1 MFAKM
6 YFFIIIINFLIE
18 KYSTEKTLKVFEDWD
33 DYIISI
39 DGMFYKC
46 PECIPY
52 KIRSN
57 NGTISLS
64 LPRIYNYLY
73 IKETPVISTFISLRT
88 EFDNDHYWVTWP
100 FEQYVAAKDSHKNFK
115 YRIFSVMGFDIDSS
129 QNYYLLDQGV
139 ILQENNTIMQNTSKL
154 VVFNRN
160 GKLLD
165 VYYFNY
171 TDFTT
176 SFLTD
181 IVVDQNKKYAYI
193 TDSGILLNDQSIPRI
208 IVIDLKEQKIYRILN
223 NNTNFI
229 PDENITIKYSDNEV
243 YNYFTNITGLNNIQ
257 ITCDGKMIIFSSL
270 KSKMIFRV
278 YIKDINKAIKNYEKT
293 QNEDYLNDIPVTVAN
308 KGIMTQSF
316 YISSKNNIYM
326 TNGEKGTIQALYSLD
341 EDIKN
346 YNFKDFS
353 EIQSQKFIINWPS
366 SIDIDNGKL
375 YLLDNHYYERNSSNI
390 DNNAKKPNINNYI
403 GGNEGKNESDNET
416 ETVGKYVIYEAK
428 LEVDEL
434 SHTIGCSLYVL
445 KFNLYNILIFFWF
458 FIICVVIIFV
468 MVVKKEKKKKN
479 KINEENEEEDE
490 ENDENVKELNRRLN
504 EDEYENENDE

>member
-1 MFAKM
+1 
-6 YFFIIIINFLIE
+6 
-18 KYSTEKTLKVFEDWD
+18 
-33 DYIISI
+33 
-39 DGMFYKC
+39 
-46 PECIPY
+46 
-52 KIRSN
+52 
-57 NGTISLS
+57 
-64 LPRIYNYLY
+64 
-73 IKETPVISTFISLRT
+73 
-88 EFDNDHYWVTWP
+88 
-100 FEQYVAAKDSHKNFK
+100 
-115 YRIFSVMGFDIDSS
+115 
-129 QNYYLLDQGV
+129 
-139 ILQENNTIMQNTSKL
+139 
-154 VVFNRN
+154 
-160 GKLLD
+160 
-165 VYYFNY
+165 
-171 TDFTT
+171 
-176 SFLTD
+176 
-181 IVVDQNKKYAYI
+181 
-193 TDSGILLNDQSIPRI
+193 
-208 IVIDLKEQKIYRILN
+208 
-223 NNTNFI
+223 
-229 PDENITIKYSDNEV
+229 
-243 YNYFTNITGLNNIQ
+243 
-257 ITCDGKMIIFSSL
+257 
-270 KSKMIFRV
+270 
-278 YIKDINKAIKNYEKT
+278 
-293 QNEDYLNDIPVTVAN
+293 
-308 KGIMTQSF
+308 MTQSF

-403 GGNEGKNESDNET
+403 GGNDGKNESDNET

-468 MVVKKEKKKKN
+468 MAVKKEKKKKN

-490 ENDENVKELNRRLN
+490 ENDENVKEINRRLN

>member
-1 MFAKM
+1 M
-6 YFFIIIINFLIE
+6 YFFLIIINFLIE
-18 KYSTEKTLKVFEDWD
+18 KNSNQKTLKVFEDWD

-39 DGMFYKC
+39 EGMFYKC

-73 IKETPVISTFISLRT
+73 IKETAVISTFISLRT
-88 EFDNDHYWVTWP
+88 EIDNDHYWVTWP
-100 FEQYVAAKDSHKNFK
+100 FEQYVAAKESHRDFQ

-129 QNYYLLDQGV
+129 QNYYLLDQGI
-139 ILQENNTIMQNTSKL
+139 ILKENNTIMQNTSKL
-154 VVFNRN
+154 VVFNKN
-160 GKLLD
+160 GKLLNL
-165 VYYFNY
+165 YYFNY

-181 IVVDQNKKYAYI
+181 IVVDQKKKYAFI
-193 TDSGILLNDQSIPRI
+193 TDSGILLNDKSIPRI
-208 IVIDLKEQKIYRILN
+208 IVIDLKEKKFYRILN
-223 NNTNFI
+223 NNTNFM
-229 PDENITIKYSDNEV
+229 PDENISIEFSENEI

-257 ITCDGKMIIFSSL
+257 ITCDGKMIMFSSL

-278 YIKDINKAIKNYEKT
+278 YIKDINKAIQKYKKT
-293 QNEDYLNDIPVTVAN
+293 ENEEYLDNIPITVVN
-308 KGIMTQSF
+308 KGIIAQSF

-353 EIQSQKFIINWPS
+353 EIQSNKFIVNWPS
-366 SIDIDNGKL
+366 SIDVDNGKL
-375 YLLDNHYYERNSSNI
+375 YLLDNHYYNRYSSNK
-390 DNNAKKPNINNYI
+390 DNNTNKLNINNYI
-403 GGNEGKNESDNET
+403 GGNDGKNESDNET

-428 LEVDEL
+428 LEVDE
-434 SHTIGCSLYVL
+434 SSSKIGCSTYKL

-458 FIICVVIIFV
+458 FIIFAVIIFV
-468 MVVKKEKKKKN
+468 MIAKNEKKKNEKT
-479 KINEENEEEDE
+479 NEENEENDE
-490 ENDENVKELNRRLN
+490 NKENVKELNRRLN
-504 EDEYENENDE
+504 ENEYDNEDDE